1 MTNRLYNM
9 RYQDFFAAGN
19 VENFQ
24 HLITDITYGDDFDIA
39 FMRSIIPGNI
49 ITFEKPNRRFDIQP
63 THIYYW
69 IKPSLPK
76 NTVNQLA
83 DPVEWIYVWRG
94 GWDER
99 TNRGG
104 CYNGPM
110 KSGMQNGNY
119 NTVRHD
125 LVEGAQLIPE
135 QKPLSLILWLME
147 LHTNAGDNV
156 LDICAGAG
164 TTLKAG
170 TQLGRKVYGC
180 EKIRSTYEIAAKRNG
195 L

>member
-1 MTNRLYNM
+1 MSRLYNM

-39 FMRSIIPGNI
+39 FFREFIPGNI
-49 ITFEKPNRRFDIQP
+49 ITFEKPNRRFEIQP

-83 DPVEWIYVWRG
+83 DPVEWIYVWQ
-94 GWDER
+94 
-99 TNRGG
+99 NG
-104 CYNGPM
+104 CYNGPK
-110 KSGMQNGNY
+110 KSKMQNGNY
-119 NTVRHD
+119 NTVRYD

-135 QKPLSLILWLME
+135 QKPLSLLLWLLE
-147 LHTNAGDNV
+147 LHTSPGDSIV
-156 LDICAGAG
+156 DICAGVG
-164 TTLKAG
+164 TTLAAG
-170 TQLGRKVYGC
+170 DILGRKTYGC
-180 EKIRSTYEIAAKRNG
+180 EKNTATCDIARTRLG